1 MTAQTINGWLRR
13 LPAWPVYIMG
23 AAWAGWLFWL
33 AASGQ
38 LGAEPINRLER
49 EYGQVAI
56 KLIVLG
62 LAVTP
67 LRNLTKVSLLKFRRA
82 IGVTAFGFVLAHFL
96 VWVLLDVQS
105 FARVWEEIVRRPYV
119 TVGFAAFL
127 LLIPLAV
134 TSNNLS
140 LRRLGAAN
148 WRRLHWLVYPA
159 AILGGVHYLWIAKVL
174 ELEPLLWMAAIL
186 GLLALRINWAGVRQQ
201 LRFGQ
206 GQGDSPNRQDS

>member
-1 MTAQTINGWLRR
+1 MVAQTINGWLRR
-13 LPAWPVYIMG
+13 LPVWPLYAMG
-23 AAWAGWLFWL
+23 AAWVAWLFWL

-105 FARVWEEIVRRPYV
+105 VARVWEEIVRRPM
-119 TVGFAAFL
+119 
-127 LLIPLAV
+127 
-134 TSNNLS
+134 SLS
-140 LRRLGAAN
+140 
-148 WRRLHWLVYPA
+148 
-159 AILGGVHYLWIAKVL
+159 
-174 ELEPLLWMAAIL
+174 
-186 GLLALRINWAGVRQQ
+186 ALRP
-201 LRFGQ
+201 LCC
-206 GQGDSPNRQDS
+206 